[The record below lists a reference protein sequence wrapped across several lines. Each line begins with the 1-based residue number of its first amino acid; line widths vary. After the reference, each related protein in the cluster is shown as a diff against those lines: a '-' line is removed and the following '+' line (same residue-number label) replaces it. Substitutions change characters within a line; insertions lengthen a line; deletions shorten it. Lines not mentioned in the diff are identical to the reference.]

1 VLYLL
6 LSPFR
11 NVAGIHWGNRYLL
24 LLYPLLSVLCA
35 ANLVDA
41 WRLLPRARLAPV
53 ALLLIASFGLQL
65 QALEI
70 LARKRAFTARLAVAV
85 RERPEQVVLTNVWW
99 LPQTLASE
107 FLERKIFYIE
117 NDDQVRRLMAKLAG
131 SGERR
136 FLFVTSA
143 SDAPL
148 EPGAILIDDE
158 GLGFFSQQLVPRR
171 VSGGGWLAPRQLERS
186 SGYSM

>member
-1 VLYLL
+1 MLYVL

-11 NVAGIHWGNRYLL
+11 NVAGIHWGSRYLL

-41 WRLLPRARLAPV
+41 WRLLPRTRLAPV

-70 LARKRAFTARLAVAV
+70 LARKRSFTARLAGAV

-117 NDDQVRRLMAKLAG
+117 NDDQARRLMAKLAG

-143 SDAPL
+143 GDAPL

-158 GLGFFSQQLVPRR
+158 GLGFFSQQLIPRR
-171 VSGGGWLAPRQLERS
+171 VTGGGWQAPR
-186 SGYSM
+186 